1 MPLNSVRLR
10 RTIALLLI
18 VAPACTKIVDPV
30 LDPRAEAFSIPPVY
44 ARWWSMVES
53 CSGLTGSM
61 EAVSWYQVPNSETVA
76 DGEDEVSAYWSPASN
91 RIVLAGKLTLV
102 GSIVRH
108 EILHALVR
116 QNKGHPREYF
126 LGRCAGVVVC
136 GAGCLAD
143 AGPPAS
149 PDINVAR
156 INSSGL
162 TLAVSTVPQFP
173 KSTVDGGVFTVI
185 VTATNPHPFPVVVQL
200 TQNSGHTFGYSLFGA
215 LGNAGFA
222 GITDI
227 AVAYF
232 GAGETK
238 TQYFDFS
245 IGSPSSQRVVAP
257 AVYRVFGV
265 YDASSVSIANV
276 AIGP

>member
-1 MPLNSVRLR
+1 M
-10 RTIALLLI
+10 IALLMI
-18 VAPACTKIVDPV
+18 IAPACTKIVDPM
-30 LDPRAEAFSIPPVY
+30 LDPRAVELSLPAVY
-44 ARWWSMVES
+44 ARWWSMVEN

-61 EAVSWYQVPNSETVA
+61 EAVSWYQVPNSSTVVDN
-76 DGEDEVSAYWSPASN
+76 DGEVSGYWSPASN
-91 RIVLAGKLTLV
+91 RIVLAGNLILI

-108 EILHALVR
+108 EMLHAIVR
-116 QNKGHPREYF
+116 QTNGHSREYF

-136 GAGCLAD
+136 GAACLAD
-143 AGPPAS
+143 AGPPPQ

-162 TLAVSTVPQFP
+162 TLTVSTVPQFP

-185 VTATNPHPFPVVVQL
+185 VTATNPRPFPVVVQL
-200 TQNSGHTFGYSLFGA
+200 TQNSGHTFGYSLTGA

-222 GITDI
+222 GISDI
-227 AVAYF
+227 GVAYF
-232 GAGETK
+232 AAGETK

-257 AVYRVFGV
+257 AIYRIFGV
-265 YDASSVSIANV
+265 YDATSVSVANV
-276 AIGP
+276 TIGP